1 LQQQKRDPVIWAF
14 AAFMFNSIGRMHS
27 RGFRGTSIMQQTE
40 HNGRV
45 LTVAN
50 LREYFHDALQ
60 SALAHQRVAVEDQ
73 TEQYVVNLLTLFSRS
88 EHLYEQS
95 ADGVRL
101 RPLVQML
108 AEALEAPSAQ
118 ERERGLQR
126 LGDVSLFI
134 AGFFAHSFARKLVD
148 IDYHIAMGGRAY
160 GALAGGLCRG
170 RRQVLGRVFAELAM
184 KFQPLVDALG
194 EISDAAR
201 RYTQADVLRLYEL
214 WLKTGSPRA
223 CNLLRGLGIEPTPV
237 ALASN

>member
-1 LQQQKRDPVIWAF
+1 
-14 AAFMFNSIGRMHS
+14 
-27 RGFRGTSIMQQTE
+27 MQQSE
-40 HNGRV
+40 PSGCV

-60 SALAHQRVAVEDQ
+60 SALAHQHVAVEDQ

-88 EHLYEQS
+88 EQLYEQS
-95 ADGVRL
+95 ASGVRIK
-101 RPLVQML
+101 PLVQML
-108 AEALEAPSAQ
+108 SEALEAPTLQ

-134 AGFFAHSFARKLVD
+134 AGFFAHSFARKLID
-148 IDYHIAMGGRAY
+148 IDYHIAMGGGAY
-160 GALAGGLCRG
+160 GTLAGGLCRG
-170 RRQVLGRVFAELAM
+170 RRQVLGRVFAELAA
-184 KFQPLVDALG
+184 KFLPLVDALG

-223 CNLLRGLGIEPTPV
+223 RGLLRKLGIEATPV
-237 ALASN
+237 ALVQN

>member
-1 LQQQKRDPVIWAF
+1 
-14 AAFMFNSIGRMHS
+14 
-27 RGFRGTSIMQQTE
+27 MQQSE
-40 HNGRV
+40 SSGGV

-60 SALAHQRVAVEDQ
+60 GALAHQHVAVEDQ

-88 EHLYEQS
+88 EQLYEQS
-95 ADGVRL
+95 ASGVRIK
-101 RPLVQML
+101 PLVQML
-108 AEALEAPSAQ
+108 SEALEAPTAQ

-134 AGFFAHSFARKLVD
+134 AGFFAHSFARKLID

-160 GALAGGLCRG
+160 GTLAGGLCRG
-170 RRQVLGRVFAELAM
+170 RRQVLGRVFAELAA
-184 KFQPLVDALG
+184 KFLPLVDALG

-201 RYTQADVLRLYEL
+201 RYTPADVLRLYDL

-223 CNLLRGLGIEPTPV
+223 RRLLRGLGIDATPV
-237 ALASN
+237 ALAQN